1 MGERQCGA
9 GLAEGGVTVT
19 RVSPQQGSD
28 KWRTRL
34 SAASAD
40 MTTGVNNVT
49 VAPGVQAAAK
59 RDKWLAGVTGAADK
73 WQRNVKAVSLQ
84 SWQQS
89 MTTIGIPR
97 VAQGAQ
103 AKQQKYTDFAASFY
117 PFLDRGVAQVNQMP
131 DTDMESRIQKAVAMM
146 RYNATY
152 QRPSNQG

>member
-1 MGERQCGA
+1 M
-9 GLAEGGVTVT
+9 T
-19 RVSPQQGSD
+19 RVTAQQGSD
-28 KWRTRL
+28 KWKSRL

-73 WQRNVKAVSLQ
+73 WQRNVKAVSLS

-117 PFLDRGVAQVNQMP
+117 PFLDRGVSQVNQMP

-152 QRPSNQG
+152 QRPASGN

>member
-1 MGERQCGA
+1 MAR
-9 GLAEGGVTVT
+9 VT
-19 RVSPQQGSD
+19 PQQASD
-28 KWRTRL
+28 KWKTRL

-73 WQRNVKAVSLQ
+73 WQRNVKSVSLQ
-84 SWQQS
+84 QWQQA

-103 AKQQKYTDFAASFY
+103 AKQQKMTDFMNSFL
-117 PFLDRGVAQVNQMP
+117 PFLDRGVAQINQMP

-152 QRPSNQG
+152 QRPTTNG